1 MKRMLCS
8 GLLLAGLLGGS
19 LFGGAQKAEA
29 SKPYKPVLKLDCKKC
44 HTSAEEAK
52 MTDKDLNACGTKSYD
67 ALKKAGYT
75 RTKDVAKQTEWAKK
89 LKAMGFK
96 C

>member
-8 GLLLAGLLGGS
+8 GLLLAGLLGVS

-44 HTSAEEAK
+44 HNSAEEAK
-52 MTDKDLNACGTKSYD
+52 MSDKDLNACGTKSFT
-67 ALKKAGYT
+67 ALKAAGYKS
-75 RTKDVAKQTEWAKK
+75 TKDAAEQTEWAKK